1 MLALRLFVAR
11 APNKRGGAGFVRKK
25 FGDGDGWGWMGM
37 GEDIY
42 PGPRPSSSSQAGTA
56 SNRPLMDFMGFCDF
70 WDLSL
75 PKSHSFLFLYFSKGH
90 DPNLVGARENL
101 CPHSDDYQPPLA
113 DKDNGKDK
121 DMLDVGLSLNSKGK
135 FEQMFD
141 YVCIW

>member
-1 MLALRLFVAR
+1 M
-11 APNKRGGAGFVRKK
+11 
-25 FGDGDGWGWMGM
+25 DGD

-42 PGPRPSSSSQAGTA
+42 PGPRPSPSSQAGTA

-75 PKSHSFLFLYFSKGH
+75 PKSHSFLFLYFSKGL
-90 DPNLVGARENL
+90 DPNLVGVRENL

-113 DKDNGKDK
+113 DKDNGKDTG
-121 DMLDVGLSLNSKGK
+121 MLDVGLSSKSKDK